1 MHTNIKIQRMSWLQ
15 MQKGEVTTN
24 IIPLK
29 SDALF
34 CPEEDVHLELNGEVQ
49 ILLAHV
55 HTILDFSSLVS
66 ISTAQTLVAA

>member
-1 MHTNIKIQRMSWLQ
+1 M
-15 MQKGEVTTN
+15 TN

-29 SDALF
+29 SNALF